1 MLPEARQ
8 QRGRAIWCEDQTME
22 GRTGMQPDRSCWTY
36 AENWDSS
43 KFDDT
48 FEWDERTFSLHQK

>member
-1 MLPEARQ
+1 
-8 QRGRAIWCEDQTME
+8 
-22 GRTGMQPDRSCWTY
+22 MQPDRSCWTY

-48 FEWDERTFSLHQK
+48 FEWDECIFPQHQKQRVLKERPAAHEVKTQPVVAANV